1 MPCEV
6 PLQKNEGASSMLL
19 ALIVIEVCIAAGAQL
34 LLRHGAMNFAHD
46 GLSLSLIV
54 EPLRN
59 LSILGGLVLHGVGF
73 FLYVYILSKLQLNV
87 FYPVATGATIV
98 LVALLSVALLRE
110 SLGLA
115 QFAGIAAIVIGIFLV
130 FQTS

>member
-1 MPCEV
+1 
-6 PLQKNEGASSMLL
+6 MLL

-34 LLRHGAMNFAHD
+34 LLRHGAMNLEHD
-46 GLSLSLIV
+46 GLSLSLII

-87 FYPVATGATIV
+87 FHPIATGATIV

-110 SLGLA
+110 SLGFA
-115 QFAGIAAIVIGIFLV
+115 QFAGIGLV
-130 FQTS
+130 GDVA